1 MDNILKDLVEGKI
14 SLAEAKDLL
23 GNKVLEIE
31 DYAKIDVNREI
42 RTGIPE
48 VILCSGK
55 SDRQIMEIT
64 ERTLLEKEKVIL
76 SRVPSGLMD
85 SFNVSPSNIRK
96 YPEANMIVVSK
107 KEEGGTDA
115 EIGERPLLGV
125 ITAGTADIP
134 VAMEAVIC
142 AREMGCEIF
151 SAFDVGV
158 AGIHRLLPVIKNMN
172 EKGVKVIVVAAGRE
186 GALPSVVAG
195 LLDSVVIALPV
206 SLGYGYGGR
215 GKAALMGMLQSCT
228 PLLVVNIDAGVIAGM
243 MGAKISKMLNVAK
256 I

>member
-1 MDNILKDLVEGKI
+1 MDNILKDLVDGKI
-14 SLAEAKDLL
+14 SIAEAKDML

-55 SDRQIMEIT
+55 SDRQIMDIN
-64 ERTLLEKEKVIL
+64 ERTLMEKEKVIL
-76 SRVPSGLMD
+76 SRVPSDLMD
-85 SFNVSPSNIRK
+85 SFNVPTSIVRK
-96 YPEANMIVVSK
+96 YPEANMIVVARIK
-107 KEEGGTDA
+107 KSDIDMKGVK
-115 EIGERPLLGV
+115 RPLLGV

-142 AREMGCEIF
+142 AREMGCEVVT
-151 SAFDVGV
+151 AFDVGV
-158 AGIHRLLPVIKNMN
+158 AGIHRLLPVIKKMK
-172 EKGVKVIVVAAGRE
+172 EKRAKVVVVAAGRE
-186 GALPSVVAG
+186 GALPAVVAG

-243 MGAKISKMLNVAK
+243 MGAKISKMMHVVK

>member
-1 MDNILKDLVEGKI
+1 MEKILKDLVDGKI
-14 SLAEAKDLL
+14 SLTEAKDLL

-42 RTGIPE
+42 RTGVPE

-64 ERTLLEKEKVIL
+64 ERTLLEKGKVIL
-76 SRVPSGLMD
+76 SRVNSGLMD
-85 SFNVSPSNIRK
+85 SLNVSASIIRR
-96 YPEANMIVVSK
+96 YPEANIIVVSR
-107 KEEGGTDA
+107 KEEDDTDSNRGG
-115 EIGERPLLGV
+115 RPLLGV

-142 AREMGCEIF
+142 AREMGCEVIT
-151 SAFDVGV
+151 AYDVGV
-158 AGIHRLLPVIKNMN
+158 AGIHRLLPVIKKMN
-172 EKGVKVIVVAAGRE
+172 EKGVKVVVVAAGRE

-195 LLDSVVIALPV
+195 LLDSVVIGLPV
-206 SLGYGYGGR
+206 SLGYGYGGK

-243 MGAKISKMLNVAK
+243 MGAKISKMIGVTK

>member
-64 ERTLLEKEKVIL
+64 ERTIMEKEKVIL
-76 SRVPSGLMD
+76 SRVPSGFMD
-85 SFNVSPSNIRK
+85 SFNVPTSNIQK
-96 YPEANMIVVSK
+96 YPEANIIVVSR

-115 EIGERPLLGV
+115 EIGKRPLLGV

-142 AREMGCEIF
+142 AREMGCEVIT
-151 SAFDVGV
+151 AFDVGV
-158 AGIHRLLPVIKNMN
+158 AGIHRLLPVIKKMN
-172 EKGVKVIVVAAGRE
+172 ENGVKVVIVAAGRE

-243 MGAKISKMLNVAK
+243 MGAKISKMMDVVK

>member
-1 MDNILKDLVEGKI
+1 MKDLMNGRI
-14 SLAEAKDLL
+14 SMNEAMDLL

-31 DYAKIDVNREI
+31 DFAKIDLNREI

-64 ERTLLEKEKVIL
+64 ERTLMDKEKVIL
-76 SRVPSGLMD
+76 SRVPPGLMD
-85 SFNVSPSNIRK
+85 SLNVSASSVRK
-96 YPEANMIVVSK
+96 YPDSKMIVVSR
-107 KEEGGTDA
+107 EEEVDTDMKD
-115 EIGERPLLGV
+115 GKRPILGV

-134 VAMEAVIC
+134 IAMEAVIC
-142 AREMGCEIF
+142 AREMGCEVVT
-151 SAFDVGV
+151 AFDVGV
-158 AGIHRLLPVIKNMN
+158 AGIHRLLPVIKKMN
-172 EKGVKVIVVAAGRE
+172 ENGVKVVIVAAGRE

-243 MGAKISKMLNVAK
+243 MGAKISKMMDVVK